1 MILNKFGISIFSKG
15 RFIEPDRPLTRPEYE
30 PVDWLLEI
38 LALLTLFSFL
48 GYVIY
53 IYQQLPDIIPTHFNA
68 AGLADDYGGK
78 NDIWMLPGVT
88 VLLYFML
95 TLVNFIPHK
104 FNYPTKITPQNAV
117 RQYALATRLIRILKV
132 VIMVM
137 FFYIGYATVS
147 VSYGKSSGIGV
158 WFIPVFLGF
167 VFIPMIIYFIR
178 SSKK

>member
-1 MILNKFGISIFSKG
+1 MIIDKFGISIFSKG
-15 RFIEPDRPLTRPEYE
+15 RSIEPDRPLTRPEYE
-30 PVDWLLEI
+30 PFDWLLEV

-53 IYQQLPDIIPTHFNA
+53 IYQRLPDIIPTHFNA
-68 AGLADDYGGK
+68 AGLADDYGRK
-78 NDIWMLPGVT
+78 NNIWMLPGIA

-95 TLVNFIPHK
+95 TMINFIPHM
-104 FNYPTKITPQNAV
+104 FNYPTKITPQNAM
-117 RQYALATRLIRILKV
+117 RQYTLATRLIRILK
-132 VIMVM
+132 IILLVM

-147 VSYGKSSGIGV
+147 VSHGNSSGIGF

-178 SSKK
+178 SVKK